1 MGRKHQAEISDTS
14 IHPLGDFFCTSS
26 LDKSWAVHDISTGRL
41 VRHVQDLAAG
51 FRTMKFHP
59 DGLILA
65 GGQEGNVVSVWDIKD
80 QVTVASLSGHTGEVT
95 SLSFSN
101 NGYYLASASKDGS
114 VKLWDLRKPLCI
126 QTSQVQLWELRSPAT
141 PRTSLQFRWIAL
153 SVSTPWDRELCML
166 RLNEEVGTLYLN

>member
-1 MGRKHQAEISDTS
+1 MGRKHQAEVSDLS
-14 IHPLGDFFCTSS
+14 MHPLGDFFCTSS

-65 GGQEGNVVSVWDIKD
+65 GGQEDNVVSVWDIKD
-80 QVTVASLSGHTGEVT
+80 QVTVASLTGHTDEVT

-101 NGYYLASASKDGS
+101 NGYYLASASKDGT
-114 VKLWDLRKPLCI
+114 VKLWDLRKSVNI
-126 QTSQVQLWELRSPAT
+126 HNFESKASMVETIELTDHTGAVMGTLLTGHSKNLA
-141 PRTSLQFRWIAL
+141 
-153 SVSTPWDRELCML
+153 SVSMDRTL
-166 RLNEEVGTLYLN
+166 RLYTVG